1 MAILAESPVID
12 EYFIR
17 QLLEGHAVYKGTW
30 PEREKERDDC
40 IKVKIGPLGTW
51 SCS

>member
-17 QLLEGHAVYKGTW
+17 QLEGHAVYKGEW
-30 PEREKERDDC
+30 PEREKERMT
-40 IKVKIGPLGTW
+40 V
-51 SCS
+51 SM